1 MLDAYLMTLGDDVTM
16 KATEFYVAYRRIKN
30 FACVE
35 MRNQLGRI
43 LVFAKVNPDTVA
55 LEQGFT
61 RDVRKI
67 GHFGTGDLEIT
78 LSSDADFERAKPLLD
93 RAYNES

>member
-1 MLDAYLMTLGDDVTM
+1 M
-16 KATEFYVAYRRIKN
+16 KFGVRKPARATEFYVAYRRIKN
-30 FACVE
+30 FVCVE
-35 MRNQLGRI
+35 MRNQLGR
-43 LVFAKVNPDTVA
+43 LLLFVKVDPDAVTI
-55 LEQGFT
+55 EPGFT

-78 LSSDADFERAKPLLD
+78 IGSDADFEKAKPLLD